1 MDERKDSLFEQLPKK
16 TENVHNFIR
25 KGILN
30 RIIYCEKATFRYI
43 SYKNSKSIIDFSK
56 PITPENIHFMENNEA
71 RQAIWNG
78 RFRTNRFIANL
89 GVFTSVMSSQDFEI
103 FIIMNSFLMNML
115 GQNQDQKK
123 ENLDQRHRRMLA
135 ELKELGTEGLVNYIQ
150 EKIKE
155 KDQKNTKMM

>member
-1 MDERKDSLFEQLPKK
+1 
-16 TENVHNFIR
+16 
-25 KGILN
+25 
-30 RIIYCEKATFRYI
+30 
-43 SYKNSKSIIDFSK
+43 
-56 PITPENIHFMENNEA
+56 
-71 RQAIWNG
+71 
-78 RFRTNRFIANL
+78 
-89 GVFTSVMSSQDFEI
+89 
-103 FIIMNSFLMNML
+103 ML